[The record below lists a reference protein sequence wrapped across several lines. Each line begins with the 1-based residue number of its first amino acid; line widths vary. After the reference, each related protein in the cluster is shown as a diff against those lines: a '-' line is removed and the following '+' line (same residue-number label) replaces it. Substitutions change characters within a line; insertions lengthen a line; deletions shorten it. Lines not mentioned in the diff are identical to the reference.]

1 VNINRSTK
9 TLERN
14 LADTGEGTPPMFA
27 MISASLFV
35 SAAIFSLVVISRM
48 LSGYATTMAAALQG
62 QPLPRTRPQA
72 IAPYRIRRSRS
83 SFTPRRLAEPVRAA
97 A

>member
-1 VNINRSTK
+1 
-9 TLERN
+9 
-14 LADTGEGTPPMFA
+14 MFA

-62 QPLPRTRPQA
+62 QPLPRTRPQE

>member
-1 VNINRSTK
+1 
-9 TLERN
+9 
-14 LADTGEGTPPMFA
+14 MFA
-27 MISASLFV
+27 MLGASLFV
-35 SAAIFSLVVISRM
+35 SAGIFSLVVISRM
-48 LSGYATTMAAALQG
+48 MSGYASTMMAALQG

-72 IAPYRIRRSRS
+72 IAHYRIRRSRS

>member
-1 VNINRSTK
+1 
-9 TLERN
+9 
-14 LADTGEGTPPMFA
+14 MFA

-48 LSGYATTMAAALQG
+48 LSGYATTIAAALQG

-72 IAPYRIRRSRS
+72 IAPYRIRRSKS